1 MSRLYGPPQ
10 VKAKPY
16 SNVLEILESQANKK
30 LISEYSTELETYI
43 ARLELVLKPN
53 PLMIDLQP
61 EIQWFMRPYLLDFLI
76 ELHTLFRLQPSTFF
90 LCINIID
97 RYCAKRVVFKRHYQL
112 VGCTA
117 LWIAGKYEDKKL
129 RVPTLR
135 ELAVMCRL
143 AFDEEM
149 FVQMEMHI
157 LATIEWLLGHPTLED
172 RMQFA
177 INEAGVFANV
187 TPTKYS
193 RPVASTAAQKMS
205 AVAAVG
211 RFFCEL
217 SLYDRFF
224 MTIPTSLIAFTATI
238 MAVNML
244 DIPAT
249 QSFVQDLL
257 ASILN
262 HELQHSLPAGEDG
275 ENQPP
280 LRGSPRLGGLND
292 LDEQTL
298 LSAKKVAIALLLR
311 TSTLS
316 EVLNRKYARLG
327 VIPVVL
333 NFTNTHPRISETIYQ
348 RGGCVVDED
357 LEQLPS
363 DLNFAADVLLNL
375 APRKDSAFS
384 ENSVLPP
391 TPPLA
396 TSQVLIFSN
405 MGSSA
410 CASPALRSDTN
421 SIPAY
426 SPVNNECSLN
436 WQLPVPMSKIVQ

>member
-16 SNVLEILESQANKK
+16 SNALETLETQANKK

-43 ARLELVLKPN
+43 SRLELVLKPN
-53 PLMIDLQP
+53 PQMIDLQP

-135 ELAVMCRL
+135 ELAIMCRQ

-157 LATIEWLLGHPTLED
+157 LATIEWLLGHPSLED
-172 RMQFA
+172 RMQYA
-177 INEAGVFANV
+177 INEAGAFANV

-193 RPVASTAAQKMS
+193 RSVASTAAQKMS
-205 AVAAVG
+205 AVAAVA

-224 MTIPTSLIAFTATI
+224 MTMPTSLVAYTATI
-238 MAVNML
+238 LAINML
-244 DIPAT
+244 DIPT
-249 QSFVQDLL
+249 TPSFVNNLL
-257 ASILN
+257 SSILN
-262 HELQHSLPAGEDG
+262 RELLHSLQAGPDG

-280 LRGSPRLGGLND
+280 LRGSPIFDGLG
-292 LDEQTL
+292 EQNL
-298 LSAKKVAIALLLR
+298 ISVKKIGIALLLR
-311 TSTLS
+311 TATLS
-316 EVLNRKYARLG
+316 EVLNRKYSRLG

-333 NFTNTHPRISETIYQ
+333 NFTNTHPRISELIYQ
-348 RGGCVVDED
+348 KGSCVVEED
-357 LEQLPS
+357 LEHLPS
-363 DLNFAADVLLNL
+363 DLNYAADILLRL
-375 APRKDSAFS
+375 LPRKDGPFL
-384 ENSVLPP
+384 ENLALPP
-391 TPPLA
+391 TPPSA
-396 TSQVLIFSN
+396 TSQILVFST
-405 MGSSA
+405 MASST
-410 CASPALRSDTN
+410 CASPAILSDTT
-421 SIPAY
+421 SIPAF
-426 SPVNNECSLN
+426 SPRATDCSLN
-436 WQLPVPMSKIVQ
+436 WQLPVPVSKVV

>member
-1 MSRLYGPPQ
+1 MPRLYGPPKPK
-10 VKAKPY
+10 VKPY
-16 SNVLEILESQANKK
+16 SHVLETIEAQANKK
-30 LISEYSTELETYI
+30 LISEYSSELETYI
-43 ARLELVLKPN
+43 SRLELVQKPN

-90 LCINIID
+90 LCVNIID

-135 ELAVMCRL
+135 ELAIMCRL

-157 LATIEWLLGHPTLED
+157 LATIEWSLGHPTLED
-172 RMQFA
+172 RMQYA
-177 INEAGVFANV
+177 INEAGTFANV

-205 AVAAVG
+205 AVTAVG

-224 MTIPTSLIAFTATI
+224 MTVPTSLIAYTATV
-238 MAVNML
+238 MATNML
-244 DIPAT
+244 DINVTPT
-249 QSFVQDLL
+249 LLEDLL
-257 ASILN
+257 SILN
-262 HELQHSLPAGEDG
+262 RELRSLPAGQDG

-280 LRGSPRLGGLND
+280 LRGSPIIGG
-292 LDEQTL
+292 LDEQSL
-298 LSAKKVAIALLLR
+298 FAAKKVAIALLAR

-316 EVLNRKYARLG
+316 EVLSRKYARLG

-333 NFTNTHPRISETIYQ
+333 NFANTHPLVAEVVYQ
-348 RGGCVVDED
+348 RGSYVLDED
-357 LEQLPS
+357 PEHLPS
-363 DLNFAADVLLNL
+363 DLSFAADVLLRL
-375 APRKDSAFS
+375 SPRKEMGFDNAA
-384 ENSVLPP
+384 LPP

-396 TSQVLIFSN
+396 TSQVLIFSSMSN
-405 MGSSA
+405 SI
-410 CASPALRSDTN
+410 CASPAILSDAN

-426 SPVNNECSLN
+426 SPLNTECILN
-436 WQLPVPMSKIVQ
+436 WQLPLPMSKAV

>member
-1 MSRLYGPPQ
+1 MTRLYGPPQ
-10 VKAKPY
+10 TKAKPY
-16 SNVLEILESQANKK
+16 SHVLETLESQTNKQ
-30 LISEYSTELETYI
+30 LISEYSEELETYVS
-43 ARLELVLKPN
+43 RLELVLKPN

-76 ELHTLFRLQPSTFF
+76 ELHALFRLQPSTFF

-135 ELAVMCRL
+135 ELSIMCRL

-157 LATIEWLLGHPTLED
+157 LSTIEWQLGHPTLED
-172 RMQFA
+172 RMQHA
-177 INEAGVFANV
+177 ITEASVFSYV

-193 RPVASTAAQKMS
+193 RTTSSTAAQKMS
-205 AVAAVG
+205 AVAAVS

-224 MTIPTSLIAFTATI
+224 MSMPTSLIAYTATI
-238 MAVNML
+238 MAINML
-244 DIPAT
+244 DIPTSA
-249 QSFVQDLL
+249 SFVTNLF
-257 ASILN
+257 SSFLN
-262 HELQHSLPAGEDG
+262 HKLKSLPAGQDG

-280 LRGSPRLGGLND
+280 PEESPITGD
-292 LDEQTL
+292 LDEETL
-298 LSAKKVAIALLLR
+298 TSAKKIAIALLLR

-316 EVLNRKYARLG
+316 EVLNRKYAKLG

-333 NFTNTHPRISETIYQ
+333 NYTNTHIRIAETIYQ
-348 RGGCVVDED
+348 KGSCVLDED
-357 LEQLPS
+357 LEQLPV
-363 DLNFAADVLLNL
+363 DLDFAANALLH
-375 APRKDSAFS
+375 FS
-384 ENSVLPP
+384 TNKESFSLESSTLPP

-396 TSQVLIFSN
+396 TSQVLIFSSL
-405 MGSSA
+405 GSSV
-410 CASPALRSDTN
+410 CSSPILMSDPS
-421 SIPAY
+421 SITAY
-426 SPVNNECSLN
+426 SPAAQCSLN
-436 WQLPVPMSKIVQ
+436 WQLPALMSKIT